1 MQWYLM
7 ILPRQCWW
15 LLVTLDNGWHLSM
28 TSTAGECCRS
38 CQQIRQISPAI
49 GIFYKLLTDLA
60 AFTSCWQLCQIC
72 QTKQPQPNL
81 TQKSIPNQIYPIK
94 TTKPNRTEC
103 VRCSFHN
110 VRLDSV
116 TVLYLPWQIRYY
128 CETSRLVYVRL
139 AIPIRSSNNN
149 QRVVTQHVW

>member
-7 ILPRQCWW
+7 ILPGQCWW
-15 LLVTLDNGWHLSM
+15 LLVTSDNGWYLSM
-28 TSTAGECCRS
+28 TLTAGECCRS

-94 TTKPNRTEC
+94 TTKPNRPVPNIFISNLTNQVLLWDEQAC
-103 VRCSFHN
+103 LCKVA
-110 VRLDSV
+110 DSN
-116 TVLYLPWQIRYY
+116 LLKQQQSA
-128 CETSRLVYVRL
+128 SRNTKCL
-139 AIPIRSSNNN
+139 IN
-149 QRVVTQHVW
+149 